1 MLCTAERAL
10 RSRLYR
16 IRLYRRQ
23 AMAVPLDC
31 SGLGVVRC
39 SRTGRPRLMVSG
51 ILILHRFPQTQIGL
65 SRVRGWV
72 PGGYPPQSMWP

>member
-1 MLCTAERAL
+1 MLRTAERAL

-16 IRLYRRQ
+16 MSLYRRQ

-39 SRTGRPRLMVSG
+39 SSTERPRLAV
-51 ILILHRFPQTQIGL
+51 
-65 SRVRGWV
+65 VR
-72 PGGYPPQSMWP
+72 QRTR